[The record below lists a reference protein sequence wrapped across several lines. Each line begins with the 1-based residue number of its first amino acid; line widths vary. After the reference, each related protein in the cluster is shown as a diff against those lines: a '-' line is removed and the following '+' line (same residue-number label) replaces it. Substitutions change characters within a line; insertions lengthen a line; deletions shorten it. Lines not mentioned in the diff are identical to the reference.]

1 MSVSLSEVQAEFEM
15 AEVEVAELEIVQG
28 GDMYVPT
35 VALAVVLTVSLVVA
49 VL

>member
-1 MSVSLSEVQAEFEM
+1 M
-15 AEVEVAELEIVQG
+15 AEVEVAEVEIVEG

-35 VALAVVLTVSLVVA
+35 VSLTVFLLVA